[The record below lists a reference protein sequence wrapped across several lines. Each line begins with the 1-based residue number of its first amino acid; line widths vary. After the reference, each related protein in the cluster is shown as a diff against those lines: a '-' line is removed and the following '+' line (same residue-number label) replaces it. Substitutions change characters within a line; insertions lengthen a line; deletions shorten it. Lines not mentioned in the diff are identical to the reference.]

1 MIEKIMQEMGLP
13 LLFTVL
19 LLYYAIKLLVFQDIE
34 SIRPKGRPPIRDK
47 KGYGREAGI
56 LVLVFAAITLAAS
69 FCMLL
74 HPFLGIALVLLGL
87 ILTGLL
93 FRRLEGKYCGEKK

>member
-1 MIEKIMQEMGLP
+1 MSRLEEKFRRRIYSYDRED
-13 LLFTVL
+13 
-19 LLYYAIKLLVFQDIE
+19 YAGN
-34 SIRPKGRPPIRDK
+34 GRPPIQDK

-56 LVLVFAAITLAAS
+56 LVLVFAAITLVAS

-87 ILTGLL
+87 FLTGLQ
-93 FRRLEGKYCGEKK
+93 FRRIEEKYSGEKK

>member
-1 MIEKIMQEMGLP
+1 MIDKIMQEMGLP

-19 LLYYAIKLLVFQDIE
+19 LLYYAVKLLVFQDIE
-34 SIRPKGRPPIRDK
+34 SIRPKGRPPIQDK
-47 KGYGREAGI
+47 KGYGRDAGI

>member
-34 SIRPKGRPPIRDK
+34 SIRPKGRPPIQDK
-47 KGYGREAGI
+47 KGYGREATRFS
-56 LVLVFAAITLAAS
+56 VLRWF
-69 FCMLL
+69 FWDC
-74 HPFLGIALVLLGL
+74 FLPDCSLGA
-87 ILTGLL
+87 
-93 FRRLEGKYCGEKK
+93 